1 MTFVFCFSL
10 PERPPTSIFL
20 RFFASSIVTVNLPAV
35 GTYRREKQM
44 SPNLFS
50 YMYITQDVYQK
61 KKVSNL
67 NKHTASRSPGGGDIS
82 LISRITFPKS
92 TAFNGICTSP
102 I

>member
-1 MTFVFCFSL
+1 
-10 PERPPTSIFL
+10 
-20 RFFASSIVTVNLPAV
+20 
-35 GTYRREKQM
+35 
-44 SPNLFS
+44 
-50 YMYITQDVYQK
+50 MYITQDVYQK